1 MFRGSSLL
9 GHWLYCLVRVWNI
22 TIKLVETYGRLVLCF
37 ISVFL
42 FYIFSHKLL
51 FKLNVLL
58 SYYDCHI
65 LFTTYQFKSPIYIC
79 FCFKM
84 FKIWKLGNF
93 NKLSY
98 HVISLKFRFVIFT
111 TCSQET
117 LLDKVD
123 RLEQPY
129 YHSYHFEFYSFQL
142 HINMIRFFN
151 VQTINSDWM

>member
-1 MFRGSSLL
+1 MYILPYSMSL
-9 GHWLYCLVRVWNI
+9 YV
-22 TIKLVETYGRLVLCF
+22 
-37 ISVFL
+37 VFHCIG
-42 FYIFSHKLL
+42 FFFFKKS
-51 FKLNVLL
+51 KLNVLL

-65 LFTTYQFKSPIYIC
+65 FFMTYQFKSPIYIC

-98 HVISLKFRFVIFT
+98 PVISLKFRFVIFT
-111 TCSQET
+111 RCSQET

-129 YHSYHFEFYSFQL
+129 YHSYHFEFYSFQF